1 MLRQLA
7 NAKASKSCS
16 TPVWV
21 ANVGF
26 MAGVSLI
33 SSAVEIV
40 GIDAG
45 FLLTVSVTILQ
56 LWLLAVAVTLR
67 PVEAK
72 TD

>member
-1 MLRQLA
+1 
-7 NAKASKSCS
+7 
-16 TPVWV
+16 VWV